1 MARICYGV
9 AGEGRGHAT
18 RVRTMVELLR
28 KKHAVTIFAPHDAH
42 DLLHAA
48 YHGTEVE
55 VVRIPGLR
63 HGYGRGGRLSHAC
76 TAVAAL
82 PFLLR
87 LGATLGWITEAVAA
101 RRPDLVITDFE
112 PLLPRAARRL
122 GVPFISLD
130 HQRFLVD
137 CDLSCLP
144 PRLDRAARFMSHFVR
159 AFYSGQELSVISS
172 FFALPVKVSAHPVLQ
187 VGVLLRP
194 ELERASVSDEEHLVA
209 YLRRGAPPRLLEV
222 LAASGR
228 DVRVYGAGSRQS
240 QRSLQFRPISEAG
253 FIADL
258 ASAAALVTT
267 AGNQVVGEA
276 VALGKPVLALPETG
290 NMEQEINA
298 HFVVASGA
306 GRAVPFDRLDAACL
320 SSFLAQLPELRAGLS
335 RLPGKGNEAALAAV
349 ERHLP
354 GQRRIHRG
362 GAVARRLLPQPVA
375 AVGTR

>member
-18 RVRTMVELLR
+18 RVRTMVEMLR
-28 KKHAVTIFAPHDAH
+28 REHAVTIFASHDAF

-55 VVRIPGLR
+55 VLRIPGLR
-63 HGYGRGGRLSHAC
+63 HGYGRGGRLSHAF
-76 TAVAAL
+76 TAVTAL

-87 LGATLGWITEAVAA
+87 LGTVLGWVTEAVAL

-122 GVPFISLD
+122 QVPFISLD
-130 HQRFLVD
+130 HQRFLVE
-137 CDLSCLP
+137 CDLSDLP
-144 PRLDRAARFMSHFVR
+144 PRLYRAARFMSHFVR
-159 AFYSGQELSVISS
+159 AFYSGQELTVISS
-172 FFALPVKVSAHPVLQ
+172 FYVLPVKATAHPVLQ

-194 ELERASVSDEEHLVA
+194 ELERASVSHEEHLVA
-209 YLRRGAPPRLLEV
+209 YFRRGAPPRLLEV

-228 DVRVYGAGSRQS
+228 VVRVYGAGSRPS
-240 QRSLQFRPISEAG
+240 RGSLQFRPIGEAG

-258 ASAAALVTT
+258 ASAAALITT

-298 HFVVASGA
+298 HFVARCGA

-320 SSFLAQLPELRAGLS
+320 KSFLEELPELRAGLS

>member
-18 RVRTMVELLR
+18 RVRTMVEMLR
-28 KKHAVTIFAPHDAH
+28 NQHSVTIFAPHDAY

-48 YHGTEVE
+48 YHDTEVE
-55 VVRIPGLR
+55 VLRIPGLR
-63 HGYGRGGRLSHAC
+63 HGYGRGGRLSHLC
-76 TAVAAL
+76 TAAAAL

-87 LGATLGWITEAVAA
+87 LKATLGWVTEAVAA
-101 RRPDLVITDFE
+101 RRPDLIITDFE

-137 CDLSCLP
+137 CDLSGLP
-144 PRLDRAARFMSHFVR
+144 PRLYRAARFMSHFVR
-159 AFYSGQELSVISS
+159 AFYRGQELTMISS
-172 FFALPVKVSAHPVLQ
+172 FYVLPLKASNHSVLQ

-194 ELERASVSDEEHLVA
+194 ELEKVTVSEGEHLVA
-209 YLRRGAPPRLLEV
+209 YLRRGAPIRLLNI

-228 DVRVYGAGSRQS
+228 EVRVYGAGNHPSVGV
-240 QRSLQFRPISEAG
+240 LQFRPINEAG

-306 GRAVPFDRLDAACL
+306 GEAVSFERLDVAGL
-320 SSFLAQLPELRAGLS
+320 RSFLARLPQLREGLS

-354 GQRRIHRG
+354 GQRRIHSR
-362 GAVARRLLPQPVA
+362 GAVARRLLPQPVP